1 MRCVVLCLSI
11 AALALSG
18 CDSPSPLSVF
28 SGVPPTR
35 VEVAGSVFSV
45 RVAGRE
51 AQAVRT
57 NFDLRAGSRGREIVP
72 RAGIAMERASGCR
85 VVPGSLRG
93 DSAVIEARL
102 AC

>member
-1 MRCVVLCLSI
+1 MRPVVLSLAV
-11 AALALSG
+11 AALLLPG
-18 CDSPSPLSVF
+18 CDSPSPLSSF
-28 SGVPPTR
+28 AGVPATR
-35 VEVAGSVFSV
+35 VEVAGSTFSV

-93 DSAVIEARL
+93 DSSVIEARL